1 MQKQLNH
8 YEFKEQQKTHKTH
21 LIFILEN
28 LEHAENIGSAFRLAD
43 AFNIEKIYIVTTGNL
58 SFEKIN
64 KTARSCQNV
73 VEFEICNNIQD
84 IIYKLQKQNYSIYN
98 LEITSTSLPLREV
111 DFSNKKIALIAGN
124 EKHGVSEK
132 SLSLVDDSIHIDMY
146 GNNSSMNV
154 ITALSIAT
162 YKISEDQYKKGE

>member
-1 MQKQLNH
+1 MNIKKI
-8 YEFKEQQKTHKTH
+8 FKGLEQ
-21 LIFILEN
+21 
-28 LEHAENIGSAFRLAD
+28 AE
-43 AFNIEKIYIVTTGNL
+43 
-58 SFEKIN
+58 
-64 KTARSCQNV
+64 
-73 VEFEICNNIQD
+73 IQD

-162 YKISEDQYKKGE
+162 YKISEDQYKKGEWFYVW